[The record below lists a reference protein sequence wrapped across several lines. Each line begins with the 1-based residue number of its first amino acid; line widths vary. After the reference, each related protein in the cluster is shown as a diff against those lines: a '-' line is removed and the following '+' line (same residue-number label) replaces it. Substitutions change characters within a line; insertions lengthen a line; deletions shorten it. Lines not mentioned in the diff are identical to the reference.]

1 MSAIL
6 RAIDSDYCT
15 RCGLPVGPYLLRS
28 QGCRMCR
35 GQRLPYE
42 TLVRVGRYDGP
53 IGELVRMYKY
63 QSRERLDRPL
73 GRLVAS
79 SIEGHLPAASIDV
92 IVPVPATRAS
102 LLKYRFSPVRQL
114 AQVIARKLDIPLLD
128 ALRIKGKKQRQT
140 ELPFS
145 QRLTNVRGVF
155 HLKPGIDISDAVI
168 CMVDDVCTSG
178 ATFREVARTL
188 KKAGARQVFAACIAK
203 AAPSAWQATHTE
215 PAHEYTHTPRAAHH
229 PVA

>member
-1 MSAIL
+1 
-6 RAIDSDYCT
+6 
-15 RCGLPVGPYLLRS
+15 
-28 QGCRMCR
+28 MCR
-35 GQRLPYE
+35 GQRLPYDA
-42 TLVRVGRYDGP
+42 LVRVGCYDSP
-53 IGELVRMYKY
+53 IGELVRKYKY

-73 GRLVAS
+73 GKLLVS
-79 SIEGHLPAASIDV
+79 SIEGHLPVASIDV

-114 AQVIARKLDIPLLD
+114 AQAVARKLDIPLLD

-140 ELPFS
+140 EIPFS

-155 HLKPGIDISDAVI
+155 HPKPGIDISDAVTCI
-168 CMVDDVCTSG
+168 VDDVCTSG

-188 KKAGARQVFAACIAK
+188 KKAGARQVFAACVAK
-203 AAPSAWQATHTE
+203 AAPSAWQTTSAE
-215 PAHEYTHTPRAAHH
+215 PTPGTADTLSAGHH